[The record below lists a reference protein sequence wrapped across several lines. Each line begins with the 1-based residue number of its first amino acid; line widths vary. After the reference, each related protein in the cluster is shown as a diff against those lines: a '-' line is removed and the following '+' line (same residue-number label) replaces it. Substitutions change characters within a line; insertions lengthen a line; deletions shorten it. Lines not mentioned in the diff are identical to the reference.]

1 MPRPQ
6 QVLTDKEK
14 NLILALYEMGK
25 TDQQVAD
32 VLHLPR
38 KTLKDVLK
46 YNGVV
51 ATIKK
56 EVADDKVET
65 SLYSRAIA
73 GNVTAQIFWLC
84 NRRPDRW
91 KHVNKVEHSG
101 GVGISLQEAVLRMSD
116 EGDGSETH

>member
-32 VLHLPR
+32 VVHLPR
-38 KTLKDVLK
+38 VTFKRVLSH
-46 YNGVV
+46 NGLVD
-51 ATIKK
+51 TRKK
-56 EVADDKVET
+56 GVADDKVEL
-65 SLYSRAIA
+65 SLYNKAMT

-91 KHVNKVEHSG
+91 KNVNRVEHSG
-101 GVGISLQEAVLRMSD
+101 EIGITLKDAVIRQN
-116 EGDGSETH
+116 GRNGSQGK